1 MTRSLAGK
9 ELHDYLVQGFG
20 AYLVDYGEESIFID
34 PQKIEEVCEYL
45 RSSPELE
52 FSFLNSITAVDYVEY
67 FEVVYHITS
76 FSYNTKAV
84 LKVRVY
90 GREEPVLPSVCS
102 VWPGANFQEREIF
115 DLMGLSFKG
124 HPNLKRIMLWE
135 GFPGHPH
142 RRDFEDVVKY

>member
-1 MTRSLAGK
+1 MTRSLAGR

-76 FSYNTKAV
+76 FSYRCEDQAYLPPGITK
-84 LKVRVY
+84 
-90 GREEPVLPSVCS
+90 
-102 VWPGANFQEREIF
+102 
-115 DLMGLSFKG
+115 M
-124 HPNLKRIMLWE
+124 
-135 GFPGHPH
+135 
-142 RRDFEDVVKY
+142 

>member
-1 MTRSLAGK
+1 MTRSLTGK
-9 ELHDYLVQGFG
+9 ELHG
-20 AYLVDYGEESIFID
+20 YLVDVFGEYLSNYGEQEILID
-34 PQKIEEVCEYL
+34 PQKVDAVCEYMKTN
-45 RSSPELE
+45 SELE
-52 FSFLNSITAVDYVEY
+52 FNFLNSITAVDYVEY

-76 FSYNTKAV
+76 FSYNHQAI

-90 GREEPVLPSVCS
+90 GRDEPSLPSVCS
-102 VWPGANFQEREIF
+102 IWPGANFQEREIF

>member
-1 MTRSLAGK
+1 MTRPLSGK
-9 ELHDYLVQGFG
+9 ELHDYLVQEFG

-34 PQKIEEVCEYL
+34 SQKIEEVCEYL
-45 RSSPELE
+45 RNSTELK
-52 FSFLNSITAVDYVEY
+52 FNFLNSITAVDYVEY

-90 GREEPVLPSVCS
+90 GREEPALPSVCS

-115 DLMGLSFKG
+115 DLMGLSFEG

>member
-1 MTRSLAGK
+1 MTRSLTGK
-9 ELHDYLVQGFG
+9 ELHG
-20 AYLVDYGEESIFID
+20 YLVDVFGEYLSNYREQEILID
-34 PQKIEEVCEYL
+34 PQKVDEVCEYMKT
-45 RSSPELE
+45 SSGLE
-52 FSFLNSITAVDYVEY
+52 FDFLNSITAVDYVEY
-67 FEVVYHITS
+67 FEVIYHITS
-76 FSYNTKAV
+76 FPHNHQAI

-90 GREEPVLPSVCS
+90 GREEPTLPSVCT